1 MENAMT
7 LSLRLAV
14 ASLVLALGLSGCTAS
29 WAPQVNPVPYYTF
42 YPASLSVVTAAAEK
56 ALPQA
61 GMRFTGSK
69 QISPDTVE
77 VHGYDPE
84 GNAILITLQTKG
96 AAVTKFS
103 ARIGLYGH
111 LREVEEIEHWM
122 GQYVG
127 QAIARP

>member
-1 MENAMT
+1 MCYDLIIT
-7 LSLRLAV
+7 PRG
-14 ASLVLALGLSGCTAS
+14 GLCGAGS
-29 WAPQVNPVPYYTF
+29 WAEWMCSQLGPQVNPVPYYTY
-42 YPASLSVVTAAAEK
+42 YPASLGVVAAAAEK

-61 GMRFTGSK
+61 GMQFTGSK
-69 QISPDTVE
+69 QVSPDTVE
-77 VHGYDPE
+77 VHGYDSE
-84 GNAILITLQTKG
+84 GNAILITLRTKG